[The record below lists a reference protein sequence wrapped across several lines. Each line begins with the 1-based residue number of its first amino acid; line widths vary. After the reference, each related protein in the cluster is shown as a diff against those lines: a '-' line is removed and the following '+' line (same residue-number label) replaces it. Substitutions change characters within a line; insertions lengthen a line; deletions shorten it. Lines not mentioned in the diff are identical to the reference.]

1 LPSSAT
7 STPTRTPVRPP
18 QPPSQATPLSPRP
31 RPPPTTDFYTPPSR
45 TSDLPSVSTPTPLS
59 VRRESHGME
68 DVEFTRPNFRA
79 ERPISIPYAG
89 GAKALDD
96 RGMLTRGASPRSKVG
111 EKFGGGDDQC
121 QGCGKRVYAAEQV
134 CHFSKRIHADEL
146 QVFAINHKCVCLA
159 TKSRLET
166 DNLGGIGLV
175 YAVHHAKR
183 HWIRQRCLIERAHR
197 TARIAMQ
204 RSAPSLIDPCL

>member
-1 LPSSAT
+1 
-7 STPTRTPVRPP
+7 
-18 QPPSQATPLSPRP
+18 
-31 RPPPTTDFYTPPSR
+31 
-45 TSDLPSVSTPTPLS
+45 
-59 VRRESHGME
+59 ME

-134 CHFSKRIHADEL
+134 SDPYHRKEKR
-146 QVFAINHKCVCLA
+146 
-159 TKSRLET
+159 
-166 DNLGGIGLV
+166 
-175 YAVHHAKR
+175 
-183 HWIRQRCLIERAHR
+183 
-197 TARIAMQ
+197 
-204 RSAPSLIDPCL
+204 

>member
-1 LPSSAT
+1 
-7 STPTRTPVRPP
+7 
-18 QPPSQATPLSPRP
+18 
-31 RPPPTTDFYTPPSR
+31 
-45 TSDLPSVSTPTPLS
+45 
-59 VRRESHGME
+59 ME

-134 CHFSKRIHADEL
+134 GHISLQKRDKLI
-146 QVFAINHKCVCLA
+146 VF
-159 TKSRLET
+159 
-166 DNLGGIGLV
+166 
-175 YAVHHAKR
+175 
-183 HWIRQRCLIERAHR
+183 
-197 TARIAMQ
+197 
-204 RSAPSLIDPCL
+204 RSLR

>member
-1 LPSSAT
+1 MPSSSA

-18 QPPSQATPLSPRP
+18 QPPSNATPLSPRP

-45 TSDLPSVSTPTPLS
+45 TSDLPSVATPTPLS

-134 CHFSKRIHADEL
+134 SEPLYRI
-146 QVFAINHKCVCLA
+146 K
-159 TKSRLET
+159 
-166 DNLGGIGLV
+166 
-175 YAVHHAKR
+175 
-183 HWIRQRCLIERAHR
+183 
-197 TARIAMQ
+197 
-204 RSAPSLIDPCL
+204 ID